1 MGTSSDRSRA
11 HDTPAAR
18 VGYVFRHMA
27 AHDTPP
33 ARVGYVVRHV
43 AAHDT
48 PAARVGYVFRQMA
61 AHGLPLAH
69 TKADLNAYL
78 HRLAAHKPLNPAA

>member
-1 MGTSSDRSRA
+1 M
-11 HDTPAAR
+11 
-18 VGYVFRHMA
+18 
-27 AHDTPP
+27 
-33 ARVGYVVRHV
+33 

-61 AHGLPLAH
+61 AHDTPAAGLGTSSDRWRQTAFSWRY